1 MYEGERPIAASS
13 PKLKPI
19 AKRKAKN
26 SRHSVS
32 LLDVSAVEV
41 IPEVTSQKCESF
53 SNETLTSVCK
63 DSGYVRSES
72 SFSAEDEPKAS
83 GKKLIDEL
91 KEKQILIDE
100 LQESNRGLRIRCA
113 DAENKIFELRV
124 KCESHCDCCQKDP
137 PPPNESDGR
146 WNWRHSHVETQSKDF
161 FNFRRNPFSNSFK
174 FDETGREIGVARLN
188 STCPSRLHREAE
200 SSSSEELALP
210 GIAYQHLQ
218 DGNEHQT
225 AEDLSL
231 SKVEWWQSELL
242 SKKRPNRTANAHA
255 LKVQRSKSDLDGLFQ
270 ATKVPES
277 NSIGRPN
284 LAKHGSLHRLHD
296 YLASSTDDLKS
307 KRFSRPSPFWSTS
320 GSPSRN
326 NSLSN
331 LASSFAELSIED
343 VKTDRISKL
352 TDSRSPAH
360 RQPISDAQNDA
371 ENCIKNLQNLTCQ
384 PAFSKE
390 CQTEGDRTVAS
401 DRICCC
407 QSRTQVPYVI
417 IVPTAGCCASA
428 NQHIQDLHCWRDLGE
443 WRRKVAD
450 LPADSLIVSTINEIL
465 RSLQSRRILEYC
477 EIRTSH
483 WPVRRATFS
492 CRWSR
497 MADSEPLHRRHTR
510 SVSAG
515 GNMPLAPLSRPS
527 ALRRT
532 HQRAASHGQIGA
544 EESGFIKGHNRVS
557 SKTDFIL
564 PPGHREEAA
573 TAQQHG
579 SGKGHTRQASRTDS
593 IYTLRQNAPPTWLDM
608 FISFILRKKTKSD
621 VVEVRSRTVVP
632 NHIVPPRANP
642 NLGSNKIRTTKYTIF
657 NFLIKNLIEQFH
669 RVANL
674 YFIGIV
680 LLNWVPSINAFGKEV
695 AMIPVMFVLGVTGVK
710 DLFEDRRRHA
720 SDKRINYSTCRVY
733 DGGEERYKKITWKEV
748 RVGDIVHLSNNEVVP
763 ADVLLLRTSDDHG
776 TCYLDTCNL
785 DGESNLKLRN
795 VPPGFVEKGRNWR
808 PLDFHSIVEVDPPT
822 TKLYHFHGSIVDS
835 EGAVTPVS
843 TENLLLRDS
852 VIKNTDFVEG
862 IVVYAGKSPKTS
874 SEGSKPI
881 FEAESP
887 DELALVQMA
896 YIYNCRL
903 MKRTPSKA
911 IVSLPGENI
920 LEVEI
925 LKVLPFDSSRKC
937 MSVIVRKPVTNEIVV
952 YTKGADSAIF
962 PRLVNPSA
970 ESGTGIEDRLQ
981 EGVPETLKCLR
992 IAGIVV
998 WLLTGDKVETATNV
1012 ALASGLFTP
1021 SMETLRLAARSK
1033 HSAEAA
1039 IHFYKEELDR
1049 MCPSFI
1055 LDPRSGLTQ
1064 PFLELTKH
1072 CVAVLCCR
1080 VTPLQKAYIVKVVK
1094 ERFRMRTLAIGDGA
1108 NDVSMIQAADVGV
1121 GISGQEGMQAV
1132 MASDFSIARFKFLKP
1147 LLLVH
1152 GHWAYHRLSNMVLY
1166 FFYKNVTFVFLIFWY
1181 QLYCG
1186 FSGTVMVDQMF
1197 HMLYNLFF
1205 TSLPPFAIGVY
1216 DRHAP
1221 EHLLSSRPTLYE
1233 YGRLGKAYQ
1242 AHSFWLVILDSAY
1255 QSLAIFYISVA
1266 TYMDSEMGIWEF
1278 GSVIT
1283 SCCMFAM
1290 LGQAALETRS
1300 WTILHVGALVLSIG
1314 AFYAFFIFYNL
1325 VCMQCWNLP
1334 ANTWVYKTTV
1344 FDAQYYLVIL
1354 LSTVVALL
1362 PRFIGHCLQSMLWP
1376 SEIMRAV
1383 AESKRAT
1390 QRGDN
1395 FLVSWSR
1402 STSSSS
1408 IFRNNQIA

>member
-1 MYEGERPIAASS
+1 
-13 PKLKPI
+13 
-19 AKRKAKN
+19 
-26 SRHSVS
+26 
-32 LLDVSAVEV
+32 
-41 IPEVTSQKCESF
+41 
-53 SNETLTSVCK
+53 
-63 DSGYVRSES
+63 
-72 SFSAEDEPKAS
+72 
-83 GKKLIDEL
+83 
-91 KEKQILIDE
+91 
-100 LQESNRGLRIRCA
+100 
-113 DAENKIFELRV
+113 
-124 KCESHCDCCQKDP
+124 
-137 PPPNESDGR
+137 
-146 WNWRHSHVETQSKDF
+146 
-161 FNFRRNPFSNSFK
+161 
-174 FDETGREIGVARLN
+174 
-188 STCPSRLHREAE
+188 
-200 SSSSEELALP
+200 
-210 GIAYQHLQ
+210 
-218 DGNEHQT
+218 
-225 AEDLSL
+225 
-231 SKVEWWQSELL
+231 
-242 SKKRPNRTANAHA
+242 
-255 LKVQRSKSDLDGLFQ
+255 
-270 ATKVPES
+270 
-277 NSIGRPN
+277 
-284 LAKHGSLHRLHD
+284 
-296 YLASSTDDLKS
+296 
-307 KRFSRPSPFWSTS
+307 
-320 GSPSRN
+320 
-326 NSLSN
+326 
-331 LASSFAELSIED
+331 
-343 VKTDRISKL
+343 
-352 TDSRSPAH
+352 
-360 RQPISDAQNDA
+360 
-371 ENCIKNLQNLTCQ
+371 
-384 PAFSKE
+384 
-390 CQTEGDRTVAS
+390 
-401 DRICCC
+401 
-407 QSRTQVPYVI
+407 
-417 IVPTAGCCASA
+417 
-428 NQHIQDLHCWRDLGE
+428 
-443 WRRKVAD
+443 
-450 LPADSLIVSTINEIL
+450 
-465 RSLQSRRILEYC
+465 
-477 EIRTSH
+477 
-483 WPVRRATFS
+483 
-492 CRWSR
+492 

-608 FISFILRKKTKSD
+608 FISFVLRKKTKSD

-862 IVVYAGKSPKTS
+862 IVVYAGHETKAMLNNSGPRYKRSSLEKLTNRDVIWCVVMLVFLCVLGSIGSKLWLDAYQGLPDLPLFITNTAPNDSFEAFLNFWTFVIILQTMIPLSLYVTIEMAKLLQVYHINNNIELYDPESNRRTECRALNITEQLGQIQYIFSDKTGTLTENKMVFRRCTIGGVDYNHPSARAVKDECMSMHLTPNPKLLEHMADADSPQSQKVREFLLALALCNTVVVATHPHVDTMNSSGVVEDDLPIPGQQPMTYQRLIEESRTPTPPPDSSFFQALPQLKDPVRPTSLRPRMKPTLSPISSSAESSPTTQPKSSPTRPRLLNVPSMFFKKAKNGKSPKTS

-970 ESGTGIEDRLQ
+970 ESVTEEQIEWYSSQGLRVLAIAYRTIPEEMWPEIRMNLEMALHSQSPLAVKQAFASVESGLTLIGGTGIEDRLQ

-1049 MCPSFI
+1049 MCPRGGNSATTRSSKPLRPKAVIIDGKTLTFI

-1221 EHLLSSRPTLYE
+1221 EHLLSSRPALYE

-1408 IFRNNQIA
+1408 IFRSHEMTSRPMPTPNPLTSVG